1 MKNRQDF
8 QLLDGF
14 RQSSDKRGPQ
24 QAAFAQGGSAD
35 RAEALRILLLG
46 QVENNLAGALKAS
59 EERLSALLQDRSR
72 IGQEL
77 HDSVLHA
84 LHAIGESLAQSSQLR
99 RGTSPAGPPS
109 RHQAADQLH
118 RLIQDIRRMILG
130 VESDTVEPFNLVSEL
145 RFLAQTCKQMSQSR
159 IRVEVEPAA
168 EAVLTDEET
177 HELAAIARE
186 ALNNSVRHAQAT
198 HITISLRRIGSRVR
212 LRIRDNGSGFDV
224 THEQARGIGF
234 AHMKS
239 RARKIGG
246 RLDIQSTRSRG
257 TCITAD
263 VFLEPILT
271 TI

>member
-1 MKNRQDF
+1 V
-8 QLLDGF
+8 LT
-14 RQSSDKRGPQ
+14 
-24 QAAFAQGGSAD
+24 
-35 RAEALRILLLG
+35 
-46 QVENNLAGALKAS
+46 S
-59 EERLSALLQDRSR
+59 EEA
-72 IGQEL
+72 
-77 HDSVLHA
+77 
-84 LHAIGESLAQSSQLR
+84 
-99 RGTSPAGPPS
+99 
-109 RHQAADQLH
+109 
-118 RLIQDIRRMILG
+118 
-130 VESDTVEPFNLVSEL
+130 
-145 RFLAQTCKQMSQSR
+145 
-159 IRVEVEPAA
+159 
-168 EAVLTDEET
+168 